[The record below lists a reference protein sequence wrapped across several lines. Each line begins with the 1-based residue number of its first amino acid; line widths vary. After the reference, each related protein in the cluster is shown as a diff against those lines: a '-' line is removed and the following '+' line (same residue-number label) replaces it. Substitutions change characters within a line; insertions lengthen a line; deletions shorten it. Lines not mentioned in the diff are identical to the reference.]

1 MEVPKLGF
9 ESELQLPAYTTATA
23 TLDLSCVCELN
34 HRPWQHWI
42 LNTLNKARDFTRI
55 LKDTS
60 QIHFCCATMGTFS
73 PIEFLIYYFSCFY
86 YFIFFLLYSMGT
98 KLLLHVYIFPPPFVL
113 LQYKYLDI
121 VLDATQQ
128 DLLVN

>member
-42 LNTLNKARDFTRI
+42 LNSLNKARDFTRI

-73 PIEFLIYYFSCFY
+73 PIEFLIYYFFSCFI
-86 YFIFFLLYSMGT
+86 IFFSAVQHGDQFTLT
-98 KLLLHVYIFPPPFVL
+98 CIHFPPPPFVL